1 MDCEKTCS
9 LCGINIFRKD
19 CITLQK
25 LHYETP
31 VVELLQFEAE
41 DIIRTSGSNS
51 GFIGDG
57 DFVGT
62 APDFG
67 WGEWPSNPDW
77 PDWP

>member
-1 MDCEKTCS
+1 MDREKTCS

-25 LHYETP
+25 LRYETP

-41 DIIRTSGSNS
+41 DIIRTSGDS
-51 GFIGDG
+51 GEG
-57 DFVGT
+57 DFIGT
-62 APDFG
+62 APGLG

-77 PDWP
+77 P

>member
-1 MDCEKTCS
+1 MDREKNCS

-25 LHYETP
+25 LRYEPP

-41 DIIRTSGSNS
+41 DIIRTSP
-51 GFIGDG
+51 IGEP
-57 DFVGT
+57 DFDAT

-67 WGEWPSNPDW
+67 WGEWP
-77 PDWP
+77 

>member
-1 MDCEKTCS
+1 M
-9 LCGINIFRKD
+9 
-19 CITLQK
+19 QK

-51 GFIGDG
+51 GIVGDG

-62 APDFG
+62 APGFE
-67 WGEWPSNPDW
+67 WGDW
-77 PDWP
+77 P

>member
-1 MDCEKTCS
+1 M
-9 LCGINIFRKD
+9 
-19 CITLQK
+19 QK

-41 DIIRTSGSNS
+41 DIIRTSNS

-62 APDFG
+62 APGFE
-67 WGEWPSNPDW
+67 WGEWP
-77 PDWP
+77 

>member
-1 MDCEKTCS
+1 M
-9 LCGINIFRKD
+9 
-19 CITLQK
+19 QK
-25 LHYETP
+25 LHYESPTI
-31 VVELLQFEAE
+31 ELLQFEGE
-41 DIIRTSGSNS
+41 DMIRTSNS

-62 APDFG
+62 APDFE

>member
-1 MDCEKTCS
+1 M
-9 LCGINIFRKD
+9 
-19 CITLQK
+19 QK

-41 DIIRTSGSNS
+41 DIIRTSG
-51 GFIGDG
+51 FIGDG

-62 APDFG
+62 APGLG

-77 PDWP
+77 P